1 VSRRTSVVEIFK
13 MDLITVGELTR
24 TVLKG
29 EAPTSDL
36 AVQVENKCFCF
47 ISIRFF
53 LRCWEV
59 SR

>member
-1 VSRRTSVVEIFK
+1 MLEIFR

-36 AVQVENKCFCF
+36 AVQVENKCLCF
-47 ISIRFF
+47 ISIRFL
-53 LRCWEV
+53 LRFWEV

>member
-1 VSRRTSVVEIFK
+1 MSRRTSVVEIFK

-36 AVQVENKCFCF
+36 AVQVENKCLCF
-47 ISIRFF
+47 ISIQFF

>member
-1 VSRRTSVVEIFK
+1 MVEIFK

-36 AVQVENKCFCF
+36 AVQVEDKCSCF